1 MNIKLY
7 ISKKYTLKI
16 LSVICCCVIFIVS
29 GFFLKFFANNNK
41 NNNLTNNSENS
52 TEFVKLP
59 VIMYHFVLKNSNT
72 KNKFTISENTFE
84 EDLKYI
90 KNNNYTT
97 ILVQDLINYTENKTN
112 LPEKPILLTFDDG
125 AYNNYLYAF
134 PLAKK
139 YNMKFVFSPICHE
152 TEKYSQIN
160 DENPNYSYANW
171 THIQEMSNSNLI
183 EIQNHTYNLHSC
195 KKSRLGCTKQKNES
209 DTQYEEILTQD
220 IQKAQNLIKNYTNFE
235 PTAMFYPF
243 GATSKNTDNIIKKL
257 NFKASFLCEDKINI
271 ITRNPDCL
279 YNLKR
284 FLRKPG
290 VSSEK
295 FFNNFEK

>member
-16 LSVICCCVIFIVS
+16 LIVICCCVIFIVS

-72 KNKFTISENTFE
+72 KNKFTISESTFE

-152 TEKYSQIN
+152 TEKYP
-160 DENPNYSYANW
+160 E
-171 THIQEMSNSNLI
+171 
-183 EIQNHTYNLHSC
+183 
-195 KKSRLGCTKQKNES
+195 
-209 DTQYEEILTQD
+209 
-220 IQKAQNLIKNYTNFE
+220 
-235 PTAMFYPF
+235 TAFPV
-243 GATSKNTDNIIKKL
+243 
-257 NFKASFLCEDKINI
+257 
-271 ITRNPDCL
+271 PD
-279 YNLKR
+279 
-284 FLRKPG
+284 P
-290 VSSEK
+290 
-295 FFNNFEK
+295 